1 MKSFLYNK
9 SFWMKF
15 QKRLTAK
22 VQPSVIEANG
32 KKKKLIY
39 FTQHT
44 KDGFKLEKQK
54 TPKTYFPQRSHIL
67 IAGMKIK

>member
-22 VQPSVIEANG
+22 LQPSVIEANG
-32 KKKKLIY
+32 EKKNQLISLNTLRMVSNLKNKK
-39 FTQHT
+39 T
-44 KDGFKLEKQK
+44 QK
-54 TPKTYFPQRSHIL
+54 TTFPKDHTS
-67 IAGMKIK
+67 

>member
-32 KKKKLIY
+32 KKKNLFISLNTLRMVSNLKNKKPQKPT
-39 FTQHT
+39 FPKDHT
-44 KDGFKLEKQK
+44 
-54 TPKTYFPQRSHIL
+54 S
-67 IAGMKIK
+67 